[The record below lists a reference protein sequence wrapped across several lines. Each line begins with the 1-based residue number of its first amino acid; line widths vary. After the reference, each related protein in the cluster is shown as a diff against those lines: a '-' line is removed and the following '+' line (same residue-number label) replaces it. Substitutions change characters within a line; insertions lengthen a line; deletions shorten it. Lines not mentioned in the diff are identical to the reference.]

1 MRSLVFILAG
11 AFIVLCAKTT
21 VKDDIYQIQGV
32 EVDDAIEFEID
43 GSKHAAYARRK
54 RQAVVEPAPIRNKS
68 DSSAGAKRQ
77 AGYGQQNNQLAYD
90 LTAAAAA
97 KVPSNQRP
105 SHRPLQVPTDAASL
119 DAHARSLRHWS
130 SFPQQQQ
137 QFLQPQLQP
146 QLLQL
151 QQAPLQ
157 RLPANGFS
165 PANSLQQQALF
176 SQLRQQ
182 PLLQQ
187 QQEPQQLQQLPRPLP
202 PQLSPA
208 TAAPAPRTAVRP
220 SKKGTHYYY
229 PPRQPLP
236 LPKCFHNPTG
246 YVCCNEALNDLMV
259 DTYTALEQ
267 RPKFH
272 ACNIQLIA
280 THLQLNAQRHFN
292 TSFETLVGYEDF
304 AQKINFRGDLVC
316 KVELGSRYMIAYATA
331 SDAYNHDLGGH
342 RRDKRETN
350 GEFEWS
356 AGTIDSWHSI
366 HSSFI

>member
-1 MRSLVFILAG
+1 IQMRTLAFLLAS
-11 AFIVLCAKTT
+11 AFIAFCAKTA
-21 VKDDIYQIQGV
+21 VKDAIYQIQGV
-32 EVDDAIEFEID
+32 EIDDDIEFEVD
-43 GSKHAAYARRK
+43 NTKHGAYARRK
-54 RQAVVEPAPIRNKS
+54 RQADVEPATFVAT
-68 DSSAGAKRQ
+68 SA
-77 AGYGQQNNQLAYD
+77 
-90 LTAAAAA
+90 
-97 KVPSNQRP
+97 S
-105 SHRPLQVPTDAASL
+105 AS
-119 DAHARSLRHWS
+119 DAHARSLRHFTS
-130 SFPQQQQ
+130 GFNGPALQQLPPQFQQQ
-137 QFLQPQLQP
+137 QFVAQPQQLQQQLQP
-146 QLLQL
+146 Q
-151 QQAPLQ
+151 LQ

-176 SQLRQQ
+176 AQLRQQ
-182 PLLQQ
+182 QQPPQLQPQQ
-187 QQEPQQLQQLPRPLP
+187 QFLQPQLQQLPRPAP
-202 PQLSPA
+202 PSL
-208 TAAPAPRTAVRP
+208 AAARPRTAVRTP
-220 SKKGTHYYY
+220 KKGTNYYY

-304 AQKINFRGDLVC
+304 AQKINFRGDMVC

-331 SDAYNHDLGGH
+331 SDAYNHDLGGN
-342 RRDKRETN
+342 RRDKRETT
-350 GEFEWS
+350 GFEFG
-356 AGTIDSWHSI
+356 AGTVDSWHSI